1 MKLRDLL
8 AGIEGAATTR
18 WAVDG
23 NDDGRAPAALDVE
36 VAEVRD
42 DSRLVQPGD
51 LFAAVPGT
59 AADGATFLADAIARG
74 ARAVV
79 IEAAAGSARPAALDG
94 YDGVCVTV
102 PRARQALGVIAANR
116 YQAAQ
121 ALALIAVTG
130 TNGKTTTTYLNEAM
144 LRAAGHRPGVIGT
157 VTYRVSSGGVSA
169 HPTQGPDGAGGG
181 HADASGIPSART
193 SGLGAA
199 TLSFS
204 RPAPLTTPGALA
216 LHGLF
221 AEMRD
226 AGATDVVLEASSH
239 ALHQGRLDG
248 CRFRVAGLTNLT
260 QDHLDYHGSM
270 EAYFE
275 AKSILFERLLDPQAG
290 VAVLPVDRPEGRAMR
305 DHARGR
311 AVLGVSSRPLGPGG
325 GADVVVER
333 VEASSD
339 GMRLRLGT
347 PVGPLDLNS
356 SLVGTFNLENIV
368 LSVGMAIGR
377 GLDRDAIVAG
387 IAGLPG
393 VPGRLERVA
402 NDRGVLCVVDY
413 AHTPDALER
422 AIAAV
427 RPLVAPGGRLLTV
440 FGCGGDRDRT
450 KRPLMGEAAARDSEV
465 AIVTSD
471 NPRTEDPASIIAMVV
486 EGARRTGVPEVSGE
500 ALEDTA
506 RGFCVIADRRTA
518 IRRAVAGAR
527 PGDVLVIA
535 GKGHEDYQIVGQE
548 RLHFDDREEAAVAF
562 VAATPPGA
570 RS

>member
-8 AGIEGAATTR
+8 AGVEGAATTR

-23 NDDGRAPAALDVE
+23 DDRSVPPAALDLE
-36 VAEVRD
+36 IAEVRD

-94 YDGVCVTV
+94 YEGACVTV

-116 YQAAQ
+116 YQAAE

-144 LRAAGHRPGVIGT
+144 LRAAGRHPGVIGT

-169 HPTQGPDGAGGG
+169 HPPQLPAGGG
-181 HADASGIPSART
+181 HGRRPART
-193 SGLGAA
+193 PGLGVA
-199 TLSFS
+199 TLAFS

-221 AEMRD
+221 AEMRA

-260 QDHLDYHGSM
+260 QDHLDYHGTM

-275 AKSILFERLLDPQAG
+275 AKAILFERLLDPRAG

-305 DHARGR
+305 DRARGH
-311 AVLGVSSRPLGPGG
+311 AVLGVSSRPLGPGS
-325 GADVVVER
+325 GADVVAER
-333 VEASSD
+333 VEATSD

-347 PVGPLDLNS
+347 PIGALDLTS
-356 SLVGTFNLENIV
+356 SLVGTFNLENIL

-377 GLDRDAIVAG
+377 GLEHDAIVSG

-440 FGCGGDRDRT
+440 FGCGGDRDRK
-450 KRPLMGEAAARDSEV
+450 KRPLMGEAAARDSEL

-486 EGARRTGVPEVSGE
+486 DGARRTGVPELDAD
-500 ALEDTA
+500 ALDGAA

-527 PGDVLVIA
+527 AGDVLVIA
-535 GKGHEDYQIVGQE
+535 GKGHEDYQIVGQQ
-548 RLHFDDREEAAVAF
+548 RLHFDDREEAAMAFAAAPVARE
-562 VAATPPGA
+562 AAP
-570 RS
+570 S